1 MTVRDLKVFLNSCDD
16 DAEVRIVD
24 QFNEEDGNF
33 YHNAVEMATPEEDET
48 GAYVLLA
55 SDESVNC

>member
-1 MTVRDLKVFLNSCDD
+1 MTVRDLKVFLNACDD

-24 QFNEEDGNF
+24 QFNSEDENF
-33 YHNAVEMATPEEDET
+33 YHNAVEMATSEEDET
-48 GAYVLLA
+48 GPYVLLA